1 MRLLRIRLTN
11 FRGVADR
18 ELTFAEHGVTVVE
31 GPNESGKSSTIEA
44 FGLLLDEL
52 DSSRKEA
59 VRAVKPRHTDASP
72 EVEAEFRVG
81 GHHLVY
87 RKRWLRPLTE
97 LRVLAPAPETLTGR
111 EAHERVLAILHQATD
126 YDLFKAL
133 RVLQDKPFDVDRIA
147 GSASLRA
154 ALDAAAGGASG
165 PGDGSEDTL
174 VQRVEK
180 EFARYFTAKNH
191 QPTGEYRT
199 AQDAAAT
206 AAAEATEL
214 AQTLARVE
222 ADTERHGEVTARL
235 AELRQRLVTDRGDFD
250 TLTQRAKS
258 VETLRA
264 RRDDAA
270 TLVERA
276 SRDAE
281 LAARAWEARQA
292 LVRSVSDYEGELQT
306 LETQIAAHTELRTEA
321 DTRRT
326 GASAMHRT
334 ADEAHRLALRRYQE
348 ADADYRWMRD
358 VYELER
364 VRADRE
370 ALAEADREVEL
381 AAAETAATEID
392 DRAVEAIDQADR
404 TVRDARTAI
413 EVAAATV
420 RIERL
425 GSAAVT
431 VSVPDARAAA
441 EAAARGAGASSEALA
456 KAGAS
461 TTSASA
467 TLPEARTGTSADAAT
482 AAIAAAASSDALAEV
497 AGAAT
502 SATLPEA
509 RTSAGATTST
519 STIAAASSLL
529 PEARTDAALAAPLIR
544 RLTDPLVIEAEG
556 VLRVTLAPG
565 ASERELRAKLDAAES
580 GLVVLCHQA
589 GVRDLAAARVRL
601 QRYVEA
607 RASLLAAESARKKL
621 SKDPAVLADEQA
633 RLEARIADH
642 LDRRDA
648 GVLPPADRDEAETVA
663 EHRRAES
670 EETSANLERASDALR
685 LAEVRANELAADAQK
700 LAGRAEHTAAEHEAA
715 RTRLA
720 EARLAAADELIEQRD
735 ADAARILVTAVQDR
749 AAHDANYRDAQPD
762 QVEFLLTNAR
772 DVVVRTESEI
782 KDTRDVL
789 QHLAGRLDAV
799 GDDLADRHREA
810 EARRDGAERDLASVT
825 ARAEAA
831 RLLHETLLR
840 RRDEATRAYQGPFK
854 EQVERFGRLVFGAS
868 FGVTVD
874 ADLRIASR
882 TLGGRTDPYA
892 ELSTG
897 AREAVAMCVRLACAA
912 LVGPDGG
919 VPVIIDDALGAA
931 DPGRRRM
938 LGALL
943 NHAGSTGSTANAAG
957 TATASAPETAPNTP
971 PPPTQIIVFTCDPDR
986 YRAVGSAQVRSL
998 GHNDDRDE
1006 SPAQ

>member
-1 MRLLRIRLTN
+1 MRLLRIHLAN
-11 FRGVADR
+11 FRGVTDR

-59 VRAVKPRHTDASP
+59 VRAVKPRHSDASP

-81 GHHLVY
+81 GYHVVY
-87 RKRWLRPLTE
+87 RKRWIRPLTE
-97 LRVLAPAPETLTGR
+97 LRVLAPTPETLTGR
-111 EAHERVLAILHQATD
+111 EAHERVLAILNQATD

-191 QPTGEYRT
+191 QPTGEYRA
-199 AQDAAAT
+199 AQEAAAST
-206 AAAEATEL
+206 TAEAAEL

-222 ADTERHGEVTARL
+222 ADTERHGEVTVRL
-235 AELRQRLVTDRGDFD
+235 AELQRRLLTDRADLDDF
-250 TLTQRAKS
+250 TQRAKA
-258 VETLRA
+258 VEMLRA

-270 TLVERA
+270 ALVERA

-281 LAARAWEARQA
+281 LAAGAWEARQA
-292 LVRSVSDYEGELQT
+292 LVQSVSGYEGELAT
-306 LETQIAAHTELRTEA
+306 LSDQIAAHTGLRTEA
-321 DTRRT
+321 EARRN
-326 GASAMHRT
+326 GASAMHRA
-334 ADEAHRLALRRYQE
+334 ADEAYRLALRRYQD

-358 VYELER
+358 AYELER

-392 DRAVEAIDQADR
+392 DRAVDAIDKADR
-404 TVRDARTAI
+404 SVRDARTAI

-431 VSVPDARAAA
+431 VSVPDALAADGSAATAAASVMVEAERAAA
-441 EAAARGAGASSEALA
+441 PNAGLGAAAAGTAGPGVVAATADLRAAAVVTADPGAAA
-456 KAGAS
+456 
-461 TTSASA
+461 
-467 TLPEARTGTSADAAT
+467 LPEARTGAAESVTLVPGART
-482 AAIAAAASSDALAEV
+482 AADLA
-497 AGAAT
+497 
-502 SATLPEA
+502 
-509 RTSAGATTST
+509 
-519 STIAAASSLL
+519 
-529 PEARTDAALAAPLIR
+529 DPLVR

-565 ASERELRAKLDAAES
+565 ASERELRAKLDTAES
-580 GLVVLCHQA
+580 ALATLCLQA
-589 GVRDLAAARVRL
+589 GVRDLASARVRL
-601 QRYVEA
+601 QRHVEA

-621 SKDPAVLADEQA
+621 SKDPAALADEQA

-642 LDRRDA
+642 LDRRDP
-648 GVLPPADRDEAETVA
+648 GVLPPAGRDEAETVA

-670 EETSANLERASDALR
+670 EEAAANLERAADALR
-685 LAEVRANELAADAQK
+685 LAEARANDVAAEAQK
-700 LAGRAEHTAAEHEAA
+700 LAGRAEQAAAELEAA

-720 EARLAAADELIEQRD
+720 EARLAADDPVVEQRA
-735 ADAARILVTAVQDR
+735 ADAARTLATAVQDR
-749 AAHDANYRDAQPD
+749 AAHDANYRDAQPE
-762 QVEFLLTNAR
+762 QVELLLRNAR
-772 DVVVRTESEI
+772 DVVARTESEI
-782 KDTRDVL
+782 ANAREAL
-789 QHLAGRLDAV
+789 QNLAGRLDAV

-810 EARRDGAERDLASVT
+810 EARRDAAERDLASVT

-831 RLLHETLLR
+831 ALLR
-840 RRDEATRAYQGPFK
+840 KTILERREEATRSYQGPFK
-854 EQVERFGRLVFGAS
+854 EQIERFGRLVFGAS
-868 FGVTVD
+868 FSVTVD
-874 ADLRIASR
+874 ADLRVRAR
-882 TLGGRTDPYA
+882 TLAGRTDPYA

-912 LVGPDGG
+912 LVGPEGG

-931 DPGRRRM
+931 DPDRRRT

-943 NHAGSTGSTANAAG
+943 NHAGSAA
-957 TATASAPETAPNTP
+957 AAPEPAQPWK
-971 PPPTQIIVFTCDPDR
+971 PTQIIIFTCDPDR

-998 GHNDDRDE
+998 SHNNDRDE
-1006 SPAQ
+1006 SAAP

>member
-1 MRLLRIRLTN
+1 VRLLRIHLAN
-11 FRGVADR
+11 FRGVTER
-18 ELTFAEHGVTVVE
+18 ELAFAEHGVTVVE

-59 VRAVKPRHTDASP
+59 VRAVKPRHSDAAP

-81 GHHLVY
+81 GYHVVY

-97 LRVLAPAPETLTGR
+97 LRILAPSPETLTGR
-111 EAHERVLAILHQATD
+111 EAHERVLAILNQATD

-191 QPTGEYRT
+191 QPTGEYRA
-199 AQDAAAT
+199 AQEAAAAAADDAA
-206 AAAEATEL
+206 EL

-235 AELRQRLVTDRGDFD
+235 AELRQRLVTDRADLDSF
-250 TLTQRAKS
+250 TQRAKA
-258 VETLRA
+258 VETLRV
-264 RRDDAA
+264 RRDEAA
-270 TLVERA
+270 ALVERA

-281 LAARAWEARQA
+281 LAAGAREARQA
-292 LVRSVSDYEGELQT
+292 LVQSVSGYEDELHALQK
-306 LETQIAAHTELRTEA
+306 QIAAHTELRTEA
-321 DTRRT
+321 DSRRD
-326 GASAMHRT
+326 GASAMHRS

-392 DRAVEAIDQADR
+392 DRVVEALDQADR
-404 TVRDARTAI
+404 GVRDARTAI

-420 RIERL
+420 RVERL
-425 GSAAVT
+425 GSAAVM
-431 VSVPDARAAA
+431 VSAPSDIAV
-441 EAAARGAGASSEALA
+441 EALVA
-456 KAGAS
+456 TATVPEARV
-461 TTSASA
+461 SA
-467 TLPEARTGTSADAAT
+467 TDSVTLVPEART
-482 AAIAAAASSDALAEV
+482 EV
-497 AGAAT
+497 T
-502 SATLPEA
+502 E
-509 RTSAGATTST
+509 
-519 STIAAASSLL
+519 
-529 PEARTDAALAAPLIR
+529 AALADPLVR

-556 VLRVTLAPG
+556 ILRVTLAPG
-565 ASERELRAKLDAAES
+565 RSERELRAKLEAAES
-580 GLVVLCHQA
+580 TLSDLCLRSN
-589 GVRDLAAARVRL
+589 VRDLASARVRL
-601 QRYVEA
+601 QRHVEA
-607 RASLLAAESARKKL
+607 RASLAAAESARKKL
-621 SKDPAVLADEQA
+621 SKDPATLADDEA
-633 RLEARIADH
+633 RLEARIEDH
-642 LDRRDA
+642 VERRDP
-648 GVLPPADRDEAETVA
+648 GVLAPTDRDEAETVA

-670 EETSANLERASDALR
+670 EETSANLERAADALR
-685 LAEVRANELAADAQK
+685 LAETRANELAAEAQK
-700 LAGRAEHTAAEHEAA
+700 LAGRAEHLAAEHEAA
-715 RTRLA
+715 EARLA
-720 EARLAAADELIEQRD
+720 EARLAADDAAVEQRHT
-735 ADAARILVTAVQDR
+735 DAAQALATADRDR
-749 AAHDANYRDAQPD
+749 AVHDANYRDAQPD

-772 DVVVRTESEI
+772 EVVARTESEI
-782 KDTRDVL
+782 KDAREAL
-789 QHLAGRLDAV
+789 QHLAGRLEAV

-810 EARRDGAERDLASVT
+810 EARRDATARDLASVT

-831 RLLHETLLR
+831 QLLRDTLLR

-882 TLGGRTDPYA
+882 TLDGRTDPYA

-943 NHAGSTGSTANAAG
+943 NHAGSASVSASPGAAVE
-957 TATASAPETAPNTP
+957 SAQP
-971 PPPTQIIVFTCDPDR
+971 PKPTQIIIFTCDPDR

-998 GHNDDRDE
+998 GHNNDRDE
-1006 SPAQ
+1006 SAAP

>member
-1 MRLLRIRLTN
+1 VRLLRIHLAN
-11 FRGVADR
+11 FRGVTER
-18 ELTFAEHGVTVVE
+18 ELAFAEHGVTVVE

-44 FGLLLDEL
+44 LGLLLDEL

-59 VRAVKPRHTDASP
+59 VRAVKPRHSDAAP

-81 GHHLVY
+81 GYHVVY

-97 LRVLAPAPETLTGR
+97 LRILAPSPETLTGR
-111 EAHERVLAILHQATD
+111 EAHERVLAILNQATD

-191 QPTGEYRT
+191 QPTGEYRA
-199 AQDAAAT
+199 AQEAAAAAT
-206 AAAEATEL
+206 DDAAEL

-235 AELRQRLVTDRGDFD
+235 AELRQRLVTDRADLDSF
-250 TLTQRAKS
+250 TQRAKA
-258 VETLRA
+258 VETLRV
-264 RRDDAA
+264 RRDEAA
-270 TLVERA
+270 ALVERA

-281 LAARAWEARQA
+281 LAAGAREARQA
-292 LVRSVSDYEGELQT
+292 LVQSVSGYEDELHALQK
-306 LETQIAAHTELRTEA
+306 QIAAHTELRTEA
-321 DTRRT
+321 DSRRD
-326 GASAMHRT
+326 GASAMHRS

-392 DRAVEAIDQADR
+392 DRVVEALDQADR
-404 TVRDARTAI
+404 GVRDVRTAI

-420 RIERL
+420 RVERL
-425 GSAAVT
+425 GSAAVM
-431 VSVPDARAAA
+431 VSAPSDIAV
-441 EAAARGAGASSEALA
+441 EALVA
-456 KAGAS
+456 TATVPEARV
-461 TTSASA
+461 SA
-467 TLPEARTGTSADAAT
+467 TDSVTLVPEART
-482 AAIAAAASSDALAEV
+482 EV
-497 AGAAT
+497 T
-502 SATLPEA
+502 E
-509 RTSAGATTST
+509 
-519 STIAAASSLL
+519 
-529 PEARTDAALAAPLIR
+529 AALADPLVR

-556 VLRVTLAPG
+556 ILRVTLAPG
-565 ASERELRAKLDAAES
+565 RSERELRAKLEAAES
-580 GLVVLCHQA
+580 TLSDLCLRSN
-589 GVRDLAAARVRL
+589 VRDLASARVRL
-601 QRYVEA
+601 QRHVEA
-607 RASLLAAESARKKL
+607 RASLAAAESARKKL
-621 SKDPAVLADEQA
+621 SKDPATLADDEA
-633 RLEARIADH
+633 RLEARIEDH
-642 LDRRDA
+642 VERRDP
-648 GVLPPADRDEAETVA
+648 GVLAPTDRDEAETVA

-670 EETSANLERASDALR
+670 EETSANLERAADALR
-685 LAEVRANELAADAQK
+685 LAETRANELAAEAQK
-700 LAGRAEHTAAEHEAA
+700 LAGRAEHLAAEHEAA
-715 RTRLA
+715 EARLA
-720 EARLAAADELIEQRD
+720 EARLAAADAAVEQRHT
-735 ADAARILVTAVQDR
+735 DAAQALATADRDR
-749 AAHDANYRDAQPD
+749 AVHDANYRDAQPD

-772 DVVVRTESEI
+772 EVVARTESEI
-782 KDTRDVL
+782 KDAREAL
-789 QHLAGRLDAV
+789 QHLAGRLEAV

-810 EARRDGAERDLASVT
+810 EARRDATARDLASVT

-831 RLLHETLLR
+831 QLLRDTLLR

-882 TLGGRTDPYA
+882 TLDGRTDPYA

-943 NHAGSTGSTANAAG
+943 NHAGSASVSASPGAAVE
-957 TATASAPETAPNTP
+957 SARP
-971 PPPTQIIVFTCDPDR
+971 PKPTQIIIFTCDPDR

-998 GHNDDRDE
+998 GHNNDRDE
-1006 SPAQ
+1006 SAAP

>member
-1 MRLLRIRLTN
+1 MRLLRIHLAN
-11 FRGVADR
+11 FRGVAER

-59 VRAVKPRHTDASP
+59 VRAVKPRHSDAAP

-81 GHHLVY
+81 GYHVVY

-97 LRVLAPAPETLTGR
+97 LRILAPSPETLTGR
-111 EAHERVLAILHQATD
+111 EAHERVLAILNQATD

-133 RVLQDKPFDVDRIA
+133 RVLQDKPFDVDRVA

-154 ALDAAAGGASG
+154 ALDAAAGGAPG

-191 QPTGEYRT
+191 QPTGEYRA
-199 AQDAAAT
+199 AQEAAAAAT
-206 AAAEATEL
+206 ADAAEL

-235 AELRQRLVTDRGDFD
+235 AELRQRLVTDRADLD
-250 TLTQRAKS
+250 TFTQRAKA
-258 VETLRA
+258 VETLRV
-264 RRDDAA
+264 RRDEAA
-270 TLVERA
+270 ALVERA
-276 SRDAE
+276 SREAE
-281 LAARAWEARQA
+281 LAAGAREARQA
-292 LVRSVSDYEGELQT
+292 LVQSVSGYEDELQV
-306 LETQIAAHTELRTEA
+306 LQKQIAAHAELRTEA
-321 DTRRT
+321 DSRRD

-381 AAAETAATEID
+381 AAAESAATEID
-392 DRAVEAIDQADR
+392 DRVVEAIDQADR
-404 TVRDARTAI
+404 SVRDARTAI

-420 RIERL
+420 RVERL

-431 VSVPDARAAA
+431 VSVPEAVAADGTA
-441 EAAARGAGASSEALA
+441 GGGATPASDSRITALT
-456 KAGAS
+456 AGQ
-461 TTSASA
+461 
-467 TLPEARTGTSADAAT
+467 
-482 AAIAAAASSDALAEV
+482 DALAEV
-497 AGAAT
+497 AGVTA
-502 SATLPEA
+502 ATLPEA
-509 RTSAGATTST
+509 RTSATDSVAL
-519 STIAAASSLL
+519 I
-529 PEARTDAALAAPLIR
+529 PEARTEAALAEPLVR

-565 ASERELRAKLDAAES
+565 RSERELRAKLEAAES
-580 GLVVLCHQA
+580 TLSDLCLRSN
-589 GVRDLAAARVRL
+589 VRDLASARVRL
-601 QRYVEA
+601 QRHVEA
-607 RASLLAAESARKKL
+607 RASLAAAESARGKL
-621 SKDPAVLADEQA
+621 SKDPAALADDQA
-633 RLEARIADH
+633 RLEARIEDH
-642 LDRRDA
+642 VERRDP
-648 GVLPPADRDEAETVA
+648 GVLAPADRDEAETVA

-670 EETSANLERASDALR
+670 EETSANLERAADALR
-685 LAEVRANELAADAQK
+685 LAESRANELAAEAQK
-700 LAGRAEHTAAEHEAA
+700 LAGRAEHLAAEHEAA
-715 RTRLA
+715 KSRLA
-720 EARLAAADELIEQRD
+720 EARLAAADAAVEQRHTDATQALAAADRARAVHD
-735 ADAARILVTAVQDR
+735 AD
-749 AAHDANYRDAQPD
+749 YRDAQPD

-772 DVVVRTESEI
+772 EVVARTESEI
-782 KDTRDVL
+782 KDAREAL
-789 QHLAGRLDAV
+789 QHLAGRLEAV

-810 EARRDGAERDLASVT
+810 EARRDATARDLASVT

-831 RLLHETLLR
+831 RLLRETLLR

-882 TLGGRTDPYA
+882 TLDGRTDPYA

-943 NHAGSTGSTANAAG
+943 NHAGSASVSASPGAA
-957 TATASAPETAPNTP
+957 AEPAQSRK
-971 PPPTQIIVFTCDPDR
+971 PTQIIIFTCDPDR

-998 GHNDDRDE
+998 GHNNDRDE
-1006 SPAQ
+1006 SAAP

>member
-1 MRLLRIRLTN
+1 VRLLRIHLAN
-11 FRGVADR
+11 FRGVTER
-18 ELTFAEHGVTVVE
+18 ELAFAEHGVTVVE

-59 VRAVKPRHTDASP
+59 VRAVKPRHSDAAP

-81 GHHLVY
+81 GYHVVY

-97 LRVLAPAPETLTGR
+97 LRILAPSPETLTGR
-111 EAHERVLAILHQATD
+111 EAHERVLAILNQATD

-174 VQRVEK
+174 VQRVDK

-191 QPTGEYRT
+191 QPTGEYRA
-199 AQDAAAT
+199 AQEAAAAAT
-206 AAAEATEL
+206 DDAAEL

-235 AELRQRLVTDRGDFD
+235 AELRQRLVTDRADLDSF
-250 TLTQRAKS
+250 TQRAKA
-258 VETLRA
+258 VETLRV
-264 RRDDAA
+264 RRDEAA
-270 TLVERA
+270 ALVERA

-281 LAARAWEARQA
+281 LAAGAREARQA
-292 LVRSVSDYEGELQT
+292 LVQSVSGYEDELHALQK
-306 LETQIAAHTELRTEA
+306 QIAAHTELRTEA
-321 DTRRT
+321 DARRD
-326 GASAMHRT
+326 GASAMHRS

-392 DRAVEAIDQADR
+392 DRVVEALDQADR
-404 TVRDARTAI
+404 GVRDARTAI

-420 RIERL
+420 RVERL
-425 GSAAVT
+425 GSAAVM
-431 VSVPDARAAA
+431 VSAPSDIAV
-441 EAAARGAGASSEALA
+441 EALVA
-456 KAGAS
+456 TATVPEARV
-461 TTSASA
+461 SA
-467 TLPEARTGTSADAAT
+467 TDSVTLVPEART
-482 AAIAAAASSDALAEV
+482 EV
-497 AGAAT
+497 T
-502 SATLPEA
+502 E
-509 RTSAGATTST
+509 
-519 STIAAASSLL
+519 
-529 PEARTDAALAAPLIR
+529 AALADPLVR

-556 VLRVTLAPG
+556 ILRVTLAPG
-565 ASERELRAKLDAAES
+565 RSERELRAKLEAAES
-580 GLVVLCHQA
+580 TLSDLCLRSN
-589 GVRDLAAARVRL
+589 VRDLASARVRL
-601 QRYVEA
+601 QRHVEA
-607 RASLLAAESARKKL
+607 RASLAAAESARKKL
-621 SKDPAVLADEQA
+621 SKDPATLADDEA
-633 RLEARIADH
+633 RLEARIEDH
-642 LDRRDA
+642 VERRDP
-648 GVLPPADRDEAETVA
+648 GVLAPTDRDEAETVA

-670 EETSANLERASDALR
+670 EETSANLERAADALR
-685 LAEVRANELAADAQK
+685 LAETRANELAAEAQK
-700 LAGRAEHTAAEHEAA
+700 LAGRAEHLAAEHEAA
-715 RTRLA
+715 EARLA
-720 EARLAAADELIEQRD
+720 EARLAADDAAVEQRHT
-735 ADAARILVTAVQDR
+735 DAAQALATADRDR
-749 AAHDANYRDAQPD
+749 AVHDANYRDAQPD

-772 DVVVRTESEI
+772 EVVARTESEI
-782 KDTRDVL
+782 KDAREAL
-789 QHLAGRLDAV
+789 QHLAGRLEAV

-810 EARRDGAERDLASVT
+810 EARRDATARDLASVT

-831 RLLHETLLR
+831 QLLRDTLLR

-882 TLGGRTDPYA
+882 TLDGRTDPYA

-943 NHAGSTGSTANAAG
+943 NHAGSASVSASPGAAVE
-957 TATASAPETAPNTP
+957 SAQP
-971 PPPTQIIVFTCDPDR
+971 PKPTQIIIFTCDPDR

-998 GHNDDRDE
+998 GHNNDRDE
-1006 SPAQ
+1006 SAAP

>member
-1 MRLLRIRLTN
+1 VRLLRIHLAN
-11 FRGVADR
+11 FRGVTER
-18 ELTFAEHGVTVVE
+18 ELAFAEHGVTVVE

-59 VRAVKPRHTDASP
+59 VRAVKPRHSDAAP

-81 GHHLVY
+81 GYHVVY

-97 LRVLAPAPETLTGR
+97 LRILAPSPETLTGR
-111 EAHERVLAILHQATD
+111 EAHERVLAILNQATD

-191 QPTGEYRT
+191 QPTGEYRA
-199 AQDAAAT
+199 AQEAAAAAT
-206 AAAEATEL
+206 DDAAEL

-235 AELRQRLVTDRGDFD
+235 AELRQRLVTDRADLDSF
-250 TLTQRAKS
+250 TQRAKA
-258 VETLRA
+258 VETLRV
-264 RRDDAA
+264 RRDEAA
-270 TLVERA
+270 ALVERA

-281 LAARAWEARQA
+281 LAAGAREARQA
-292 LVRSVSDYEGELQT
+292 LVQSVSGYEDELHALQK
-306 LETQIAAHTELRTEA
+306 QIAAHTELRTEA
-321 DTRRT
+321 DSRRD
-326 GASAMHRT
+326 GASAMHRS

-392 DRAVEAIDQADR
+392 DRVVEALDQADR
-404 TVRDARTAI
+404 GVRDARTAI

-420 RIERL
+420 RVERL
-425 GSAAVT
+425 GSAAVM
-431 VSVPDARAAA
+431 VSAPSDIAV
-441 EAAARGAGASSEALA
+441 EALVA
-456 KAGAS
+456 TATVPEARV
-461 TTSASA
+461 SA
-467 TLPEARTGTSADAAT
+467 TDSVTLVPEART
-482 AAIAAAASSDALAEV
+482 EV
-497 AGAAT
+497 T
-502 SATLPEA
+502 E
-509 RTSAGATTST
+509 
-519 STIAAASSLL
+519 
-529 PEARTDAALAAPLIR
+529 AALADPLVR

-556 VLRVTLAPG
+556 ILRVTLAPG
-565 ASERELRAKLDAAES
+565 RSERELRAKLEAAES
-580 GLVVLCHQA
+580 TLSDLCLRSN
-589 GVRDLAAARVRL
+589 VRDLASARVRL
-601 QRYVEA
+601 QRHVEA
-607 RASLLAAESARKKL
+607 RASLAAAESARKKL
-621 SKDPAVLADEQA
+621 SKDPATLADDEA
-633 RLEARIADH
+633 RLEARIEDH
-642 LDRRDA
+642 VERRDP
-648 GVLPPADRDEAETVA
+648 GVLAPTDRDEAETVA

-670 EETSANLERASDALR
+670 EETSANLERAADALR
-685 LAEVRANELAADAQK
+685 LAETRANELAAEAQK
-700 LAGRAEHTAAEHEAA
+700 LAGRAEHLAAEHEAA
-715 RTRLA
+715 EARLA
-720 EARLAAADELIEQRD
+720 EARLAADDAAVEQRHT
-735 ADAARILVTAVQDR
+735 DAAQALATADRDR
-749 AAHDANYRDAQPD
+749 AVHDANYRDAQPD

-772 DVVVRTESEI
+772 EVVARTESEI
-782 KDTRDVL
+782 KDAREAL
-789 QHLAGRLDAV
+789 QHLAGRLEAV

-810 EARRDGAERDLASVT
+810 EARRDATARDLASVT

-831 RLLHETLLR
+831 QLLRDTLLR

-882 TLGGRTDPYA
+882 TLDGRTDPYA

-943 NHAGSTGSTANAAG
+943 NHAGSASVSASPGAAVE
-957 TATASAPETAPNTP
+957 SAQP
-971 PPPTQIIVFTCDPDR
+971 PKPTQIIIFTCDPDR

-998 GHNDDRDE
+998 GHNNDRDE
-1006 SPAQ
+1006 SAAP

>member
-1 MRLLRIRLTN
+1 VRLLRIHLTN

-18 ELTFAEHGVTVVE
+18 ELTFEEHGVTVVE

-59 VRAVKPRHTDASP
+59 VRAVKPRHTDAAP

-97 LRVLAPAPETLTGR
+97 LRILAPAPETLTGR
-111 EAHERVLAILHQATD
+111 EAHERVLAILNQATD

-147 GSASLRA
+147 GSSWLRA
-154 ALDAAAGGASG
+154 ALDTAAGGESG

-191 QPTGEYRT
+191 QPTGEYR
-199 AQDAAAT
+199 AAHDAAASAT
-206 AAAEATEL
+206 AEAEDL

-235 AELRQRLVTDRGDFD
+235 AELRQRLVTDRGDLDDFGR
-250 TLTQRAKS
+250 RAKD
-258 VETLRA
+258 VETLRT

-270 TLVERA
+270 ALVERA

-281 LAARAWEARQA
+281 LAAGARTARLA
-292 LVRSVSDYEGELQT
+292 LVRSVGDYEDELQA
-306 LETQIAAHTELRTEA
+306 LDRQIAAHTELRTEA
-321 DTRRT
+321 DSRRE

-334 ADEAHRLALRRYQE
+334 ADEAHRLALRQYQE

-358 VYELER
+358 AYELER

-392 DRAVEAIDQADR
+392 DRAVETIDQADR
-404 TVRDARTAI
+404 GVRDARTAM

-420 RIERL
+420 RVERL
-425 GSAAVT
+425 GSTPVT
-431 VSVPDARAAA
+431 VSASDARGLAAA
-441 EAAARGAGASSEALA
+441 ASTGTASAGTASTAGTTTAGIAAAAAATATVPEARARMAAEPVSLV
-456 KAGAS
+456 
-461 TTSASA
+461 
-467 TLPEARTGTSADAAT
+467 PEARTEAD
-482 AAIAAAASSDALAEV
+482 L
-497 AGAAT
+497 
-502 SATLPEA
+502 
-509 RTSAGATTST
+509 
-519 STIAAASSLL
+519 
-529 PEARTDAALAAPLIR
+529 TDPLVR
-544 RLTDPLVIEAEG
+544 RLTDHLVIEAEG

-565 ASERELRAKLDAAES
+565 ASERELRGKLDAAES
-580 GLVVLCHQA
+580 SLATLCRQA

-601 QRYVEA
+601 QRHVEA
-607 RASLLAAESARKKL
+607 RAALVAAESARNRL
-621 SKDPAVLADEQA
+621 SKDPAALADEQA
-633 RLEARIADH
+633 RLEARIAEH
-642 LDRRDA
+642 LERRDA
-648 GVLPPADRDEAETVA
+648 GVLPPADRGEAETVA
-663 EHRRAES
+663 DHRRAES
-670 EETSANLERASDALR
+670 EETAANLERAADALR
-685 LAEVRANELAADAQK
+685 LAEARASEIVADAQK
-700 LAGRAEHTAAEHEAA
+700 LAGRAEYLAAEHEAA

-720 EARLAAADELIEQRD
+720 EARLAAEDPVVEQRD
-735 ADAARILVTAVQDR
+735 AEAAKALAAAVQDR
-749 AAHDANYRDAQPD
+749 AAHDANYRDAQPE
-762 QVEFLLTNAR
+762 QVELLLRNAR
-772 DVVVRTESEI
+772 DVVARTEAEI
-782 KDTRDVL
+782 TDARAGL

-810 EARRDGAERDLASVT
+810 EARRDAAERDLASVT

-831 RLLHETLLR
+831 ELLR
-840 RRDEATRAYQGPFK
+840 RTILLRREEATRSYQGPFK

-868 FGVTVD
+868 FEVTVD

-882 TLGGRTDPYA
+882 TLAGRTDPYA

-943 NHAGSTGSTANAAG
+943 NHAGSAA
-957 TATASAPETAPNTP
+957 ATPETTNDGK
-971 PPPTQIIVFTCDPDR
+971 PTQIIVFTCDPDR
-986 YRAVGSAQVRSL
+986 YRAVGSAQVRQL
-998 GHNDDRDE
+998 GHNNDRDE
-1006 SPAQ
+1006 SPAP

>member
-1 MRLLRIRLTN
+1 MRLLRIHLAN
-11 FRGVADR
+11 FRGVTER
-18 ELTFAEHGVTVVE
+18 ELAFAEHGVTVVE

-59 VRAVKPRHTDASP
+59 VRAVKPRHSDAAP

-81 GHHLVY
+81 GYHVVY

-97 LRVLAPAPETLTGR
+97 LRILAPSPETLTGR
-111 EAHERVLAILHQATD
+111 EAHERVLAILNQATD

-191 QPTGEYRT
+191 QPTGEYRA
-199 AQDAAAT
+199 AQEAAAAAT
-206 AAAEATEL
+206 DDAAEL

-235 AELRQRLVTDRGDFD
+235 AELRQRLVTDRADLDSF
-250 TLTQRAKS
+250 TQRAKA
-258 VETLRA
+258 VETLRV
-264 RRDDAA
+264 RRDEAA
-270 TLVERA
+270 ALVERA

-281 LAARAWEARQA
+281 LAAGAREARQA
-292 LVRSVSDYEGELQT
+292 LVQSVSGYEDELHALQK
-306 LETQIAAHTELRTEA
+306 QIAAHTELRTEA
-321 DTRRT
+321 DSRRD
-326 GASAMHRT
+326 GASAMHRS

-392 DRAVEAIDQADR
+392 DRVVEALDQADR
-404 TVRDARTAI
+404 GVRDARTAI

-420 RIERL
+420 RVERL
-425 GSAAVT
+425 GSAAVM
-431 VSVPDARAAA
+431 VSAPSDIAV
-441 EAAARGAGASSEALA
+441 EALVA
-456 KAGAS
+456 TATVPEARV
-461 TTSASA
+461 SA
-467 TLPEARTGTSADAAT
+467 TDSVTLVPEART
-482 AAIAAAASSDALAEV
+482 EV
-497 AGAAT
+497 T
-502 SATLPEA
+502 E
-509 RTSAGATTST
+509 
-519 STIAAASSLL
+519 
-529 PEARTDAALAAPLIR
+529 AALADPLVR

-556 VLRVTLAPG
+556 ILRVTLAPG
-565 ASERELRAKLDAAES
+565 RSERELRAKLEAAES
-580 GLVVLCHQA
+580 TLSDLCLRSN
-589 GVRDLAAARVRL
+589 VRDLASARVRL
-601 QRYVEA
+601 QRHVEA
-607 RASLLAAESARKKL
+607 RASLAAAESARKKL
-621 SKDPAVLADEQA
+621 SKDPATLADDEA
-633 RLEARIADH
+633 RLEARIEDH
-642 LDRRDA
+642 VERRDP
-648 GVLPPADRDEAETVA
+648 GVLAPTDRDEAETVA

-670 EETSANLERASDALR
+670 EETSANLERAADALR
-685 LAEVRANELAADAQK
+685 LAETRANELAAEAQK
-700 LAGRAEHTAAEHEAA
+700 LAGRAEHLAAEHEAA
-715 RTRLA
+715 EARLA
-720 EARLAAADELIEQRD
+720 EARLAADDAAVEQRHT
-735 ADAARILVTAVQDR
+735 DAAQALATADRDR
-749 AAHDANYRDAQPD
+749 AVHDANYRDAQPD

-772 DVVVRTESEI
+772 EVVARTESEI
-782 KDTRDVL
+782 KDAREAL
-789 QHLAGRLDAV
+789 QHLAGRLEAV

-810 EARRDGAERDLASVT
+810 EARRDATARDLASVT

-831 RLLHETLLR
+831 QLLRDTLLR

-882 TLGGRTDPYA
+882 TLDGRTDPYA

-943 NHAGSTGSTANAAG
+943 NHAGSASVSASPGAAVE
-957 TATASAPETAPNTP
+957 SAQP
-971 PPPTQIIVFTCDPDR
+971 PKPTQIIIFTCDPDR

-998 GHNDDRDE
+998 GHNNDRDE
-1006 SPAQ
+1006 SAAP

>member
-1 MRLLRIRLTN
+1 MRLLRIHLAN
-11 FRGVADR
+11 FRGVTER
-18 ELTFAEHGVTVVE
+18 ELAFAEHGVTVVE

-59 VRAVKPRHTDASP
+59 VRAVKPRHSDAAP

-81 GHHLVY
+81 GYHVVY

-97 LRVLAPAPETLTGR
+97 LRILAPSPETLTGR
-111 EAHERVLAILHQATD
+111 EAHERVLAILNQATD

-174 VQRVEK
+174 VQRVDK

-191 QPTGEYRT
+191 QPTGEYRA
-199 AQDAAAT
+199 AQEAAAAAT
-206 AAAEATEL
+206 DDAAEL

-235 AELRQRLVTDRGDFD
+235 AELRQRLVTDRADLDSF
-250 TLTQRAKS
+250 TQRAKA
-258 VETLRA
+258 VETLRV
-264 RRDDAA
+264 RRDEAA
-270 TLVERA
+270 ALVERA

-281 LAARAWEARQA
+281 LAAGAREARQA
-292 LVRSVSDYEGELQT
+292 LVQSVSGYEDELHALQK
-306 LETQIAAHTELRTEA
+306 QIAAHTELRTEA
-321 DTRRT
+321 DSRRD
-326 GASAMHRT
+326 GASAMHRS

-392 DRAVEAIDQADR
+392 DRVVEALDQADR
-404 TVRDARTAI
+404 GVRDARTAI

-420 RIERL
+420 RVERL
-425 GSAAVT
+425 GSAAVM
-431 VSVPDARAAA
+431 VSAPSDIAV
-441 EAAARGAGASSEALA
+441 EALVA
-456 KAGAS
+456 TATVPEARV
-461 TTSASA
+461 SA
-467 TLPEARTGTSADAAT
+467 TDSVTLVPEART
-482 AAIAAAASSDALAEV
+482 EV
-497 AGAAT
+497 T
-502 SATLPEA
+502 E
-509 RTSAGATTST
+509 
-519 STIAAASSLL
+519 
-529 PEARTDAALAAPLIR
+529 AALADPLVR

-556 VLRVTLAPG
+556 ILRVTLAPG
-565 ASERELRAKLDAAES
+565 RSERELRAKLEAAES
-580 GLVVLCHQA
+580 TLSDLCLRSN
-589 GVRDLAAARVRL
+589 VRDLASARVRL
-601 QRYVEA
+601 QRHVEA
-607 RASLLAAESARKKL
+607 RASLAAAESARKKL
-621 SKDPAVLADEQA
+621 SKDPATLADDEA
-633 RLEARIADH
+633 RLEARIEDH
-642 LDRRDA
+642 VERRDP
-648 GVLPPADRDEAETVA
+648 GVLAPTDRDEAETVA

-670 EETSANLERASDALR
+670 EETSANLERAADALR
-685 LAEVRANELAADAQK
+685 LAETRANELAAEAQK
-700 LAGRAEHTAAEHEAA
+700 LAGRAEHLAAEHEAA
-715 RTRLA
+715 EARLA
-720 EARLAAADELIEQRD
+720 EARLAADDAAVEQRHT
-735 ADAARILVTAVQDR
+735 DAAQALATADRDR
-749 AAHDANYRDAQPD
+749 AVHDANYRDAQPD

-772 DVVVRTESEI
+772 EVVARTESEI
-782 KDTRDVL
+782 KDAREAL
-789 QHLAGRLDAV
+789 QHLAGRLEAV

-810 EARRDGAERDLASVT
+810 EARRDATARDLASVT

-831 RLLHETLLR
+831 QLLRDTLLR

-882 TLGGRTDPYA
+882 TLDGRTDPYA

-943 NHAGSTGSTANAAG
+943 NHAGSASVSASPGAAVE
-957 TATASAPETAPNTP
+957 SAQP
-971 PPPTQIIVFTCDPDR
+971 PKPTQIIIFTCDPDR

-998 GHNDDRDE
+998 GHNNDRDE
-1006 SPAQ
+1006 SAAP

>member
-59 VRAVKPRHTDASP
+59 VRAVKPRHTDTSP

-81 GHHLVY
+81 GYHVVY

-97 LRVLAPAPETLTGR
+97 LRILAPSPETLTGR
-111 EAHERVLAILHQATD
+111 EAHERVLAILNQATD

-154 ALDAAAGGASG
+154 ALDTAAGGASG
-165 PGDGSEDTL
+165 LGAADEDTL

-199 AQDAAAT
+199 KLDAGAT
-206 AAAEATEL
+206 ATAEAADL
-214 AQTLARVE
+214 AATLARVE
-222 ADTERHGEVTARL
+222 ADTERHGELTARL
-235 AELRQRLVTDRGDFD
+235 TDRQQRLLTDRGDVEKFGR
-250 TLTQRAKS
+250 RAKH

-264 RRDDAA
+264 RRDGADA
-270 TLVERA
+270 LVDRA

-281 LAARAWEARQA
+281 LAASAWEARQA
-292 LVRSVSDYEGELQT
+292 LVQSVGDYQGELAT
-306 LETQIAAHTELRTEA
+306 LDKQIATHTELRTAA
-321 DTRRT
+321 DDRRN
-326 GASAMHRT
+326 AALAMHRT
-334 ADEAHRLALRRYQE
+334 ADETHRQALRRYQE

-358 VYELER
+358 AYELER
-364 VRADRE
+364 VRDDRE
-370 ALAEADREVEL
+370 ALAESDREVEL

-392 DRAVEAIDQADR
+392 DRAVDAIDKADR
-404 TVRDARTAI
+404 GVRDVRTAI

-420 RIERL
+420 RVERL
-425 GSAAVT
+425 GNAVVT
-431 VSVPDARAAA
+431 VSAADALAAGGSGSTASTAATLAADQSGESATAAPSEARAAA
-441 EAAARGAGASSEALA
+441 GSFAAEQGGIGGSAATLAGEQPGAAAVLGAPASLLDAAQAGASV
-456 KAGAS
+456 
-461 TTSASA
+461 
-467 TLPEARTGTSADAAT
+467 PEARTGAAESL
-482 AAIAAAASSDALAEV
+482 I
-497 AGAAT
+497 
-502 SATLPEA
+502 PEA
-509 RTSAGATTST
+509 RTV
-519 STIAAASSLL
+519 
-529 PEARTDAALAAPLIR
+529 AALADPLVR
-544 RLTDPLVIEAEG
+544 RITDHLVIEAEG
-556 VLRVTLAPG
+556 ILRVTLAPG
-565 ASERELRAKLDAAES
+565 ASERELRAELDAAES
-580 GLVVLCHQA
+580 GLAVLCLQA
-589 GVRDLAAARVRL
+589 GVRDLASARVRL
-601 QRYVEA
+601 QRHVEA
-607 RASLLAAESARKKL
+607 RFALAAAESARKKL
-621 SKDPAVLADEQA
+621 SKDPAALADEQA

-642 LDRRDA
+642 LDRRDPS
-648 GVLPPADRDEAETVA
+648 VLPPVDRDEADTVA
-663 EHRRAES
+663 ELRRGES
-670 EETSANLERASDALR
+670 EETAANRERASDALR
-685 LAEVRANELAADAQK
+685 LAEARANELAADAQK
-700 LAGRAEHTAAEHEAA
+700 LAGRAEHLAAEHEAA
-715 RTRLA
+715 EARLA
-720 EARLAAADELIEQRD
+720 QARLAAADPVVQERD
-735 ADAARILVTAVQDR
+735 ADAAKAHASAVQDR
-749 AAHDANYRDAQPD
+749 AAHEAAYREAEPE
-762 QVEFLLTNAR
+762 QVELLLRNAS
-772 DVVVRTESEI
+772 DVVARTESEI
-782 KDTRDVL
+782 KDTREAL

-810 EARRDGAERDLASVT
+810 EARRDAAERDLASVT

-868 FGVTVD
+868 FGVAVD

-882 TLGGRTDPYA
+882 TLDGRTDPYP

-943 NHAGSTGSTANAAG
+943 NHAGSAGST
-957 TATASAPETAPNTP
+957 PE
-971 PPPTQIIVFTCDPDR
+971 PTQIIIFTCDPDR

-1006 SPAQ
+1006 SAAP